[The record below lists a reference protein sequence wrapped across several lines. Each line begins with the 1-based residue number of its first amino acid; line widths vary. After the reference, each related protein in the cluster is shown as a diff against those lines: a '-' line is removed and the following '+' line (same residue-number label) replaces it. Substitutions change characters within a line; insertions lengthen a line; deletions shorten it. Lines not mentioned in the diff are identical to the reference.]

1 MKRIVVATDG
11 SDGADRALD
20 AAARIAKPTGA
31 SLIILTVGG
40 TITGAELRRIAGTQG
55 DLGRTLKNRSNRILA
70 RARRR
75 VQRLGVASPVLRC
88 EWGEPGEVIIDVAKR
103 EKADAIV
110 VGRRGRGRLSGLLLG
125 SVSQRVASLA
135 PCSVIVVP

>member
-11 SDGADRALD
+11 SDGGNRALD
-20 AAARIAKPTGA
+20 AAAEIAHATG
-31 SLIILTVGG
+31 SNLVILTVGG
-40 TITGAELRRIAGTQG
+40 SITGAELRRLAGAQG
-55 DLGRTLKNRSNRILA
+55 DLGRTLENRSNRILA
-70 RARRR
+70 QARKR
-75 VQRLGVASPVLRC
+75 VRRLGVPSPVLRC
-88 EWGEPGEVIIDVAKR
+88 EWGEPGEVIIDIARR
-103 EKADAIV
+103 EKADAVV